1 MACIGNPA
9 ATMVVYSDVS
19 PIVSGGM
26 PSHVKIRSWQVIK
39 NTAATEENTKFSTKL
54 TVQTSDNFD

>member
-1 MACIGNPA
+1 
-9 ATMVVYSDVS
+9 MVVYSDVS

-39 NTAATEENTKFSTKL
+39 NIAATEENTKFSTKL